1 MVTKKAATKVATK
14 ASVLKFNPEWFSD
27 PPPPFFK
34 NLDRA
39 AQRELAAAKKEFTA
53 RVKEILAKGQR

>member
-1 MVTKKAATKVATK
+1 MVTKRTTTKVTTK

-34 NLDRA
+34 NLNRE
-39 AQRELAAAKKEFTA
+39 AQRELTQAKKEFQA